1 MNSYFSKQKK
11 CCRRLFPAFPPAVP
25 PVVVIAK
32 FLYVSSPFDST
43 VEIYNISNPIAP
55 VRVGEF
61 NGANLDFP
69 SGLAVKG
76 NILYVTNPALGNNK

>member
-11 CCRRLFPAFPPAVP
+11 CCRRLFPAFP

-43 VEIYNISNPIAP
+43 VEIYNISNPTE
-55 VRVGEF
+55 REF
-61 NGANLDFP
+61 GAEDLNVP
-69 SGLAVKG
+69 NGLAVFT
-76 NILYVTNPALGNNK
+76 LFS

>member
-1 MNSYFSKQKK
+1 MNSHFSKQNK
-11 CCRRLFPAFPPAVP
+11 CCHRLFPAFPPAVP

-43 VEIYNISNPIAP
+43 VEIYNISNPTAP

-61 NGANLDFP
+61 GAGDLNVP
-69 SGLAVKG
+69 NGLAVFTLFG
-76 NILYVTNPALGNNK
+76 

>member
-11 CCRRLFPAFPPAVP
+11 CCRRLFPAFP

-43 VEIYNISNPIAP
+43 VEIYNISDPTAPIRA
-55 VRVGEF
+55 GEF
-61 NGANLDFP
+61 GAEDLNVP
-69 SGLAVKG
+69 NGLAVFT
-76 NILYVTNPALGNNK
+76 LFS